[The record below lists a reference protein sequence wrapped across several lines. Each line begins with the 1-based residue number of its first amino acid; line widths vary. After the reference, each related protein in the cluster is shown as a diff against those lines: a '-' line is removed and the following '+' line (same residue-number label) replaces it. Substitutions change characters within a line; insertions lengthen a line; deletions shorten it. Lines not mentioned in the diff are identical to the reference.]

1 MSPNPDSTVVNRRS
15 RRALPSNA
23 DDATAMLV
31 GVVKR
36 YGSGESA
43 IVALDDVTI
52 AFPVSGVGEPGIS
65 PLAPELA
72 NALFA
77 STQQRIR
84 SLPFSDHV

>member
-1 MSPNPDSTVVNRRS
+1 
-15 RRALPSNA
+15 
-23 DDATAMLV
+23 MLV
-31 GVVKR
+31 GAVKR

-52 AFPVSGVGEPGIS
+52 AFPASVVGEPGIH
-65 PLAPELA
+65 PLAPALA